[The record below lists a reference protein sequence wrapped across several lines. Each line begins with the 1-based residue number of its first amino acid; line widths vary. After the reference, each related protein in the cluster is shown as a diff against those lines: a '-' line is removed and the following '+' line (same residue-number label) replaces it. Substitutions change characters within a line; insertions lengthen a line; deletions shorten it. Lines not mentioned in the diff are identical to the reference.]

1 MRTKG
6 GAGTGLAVPPPERGA
21 AVVAGLTVA
30 SRGMGLVR
38 TVVATSVLGLTYL
51 GNTYTSTNLTSNL
64 LFDLFAGGALAAV
77 LVPSLSAALVG
88 DDPAEAERTAS
99 AFANGVLVVLTPIV
113 LLGMALRGPIMAAM
127 TSGVQDPA
135 IRAAERDLGGFFLLL
150 FLPQVWLYG
159 IGLVTTGVLHARH
172 RFAGPALAPL
182 VSSVVVT
189 GSYLL
194 YAGIEG
200 VDRHDIRRVSAAGK
214 LVLGLGTTAGVAA
227 LTLSVLIPAW
237 RLGLRWRPV
246 LRIPPEARRLTRR
259 LLGSALIAVAMEQVL
274 LGAMLL
280 LGNRVEG
287 GVVAYWLAFTLL
299 ELPWAILAVPIAIA
313 AFPGLADSAA
323 RGDTRGFAERSSTA
337 ARNLAVLAFGGAA
350 GLLALAGP
358 GSRLL
363 GDLGV
368 RGNGSAELLGATVA
382 AFAPGLIGYSAYALL
397 TRVAYALGDG
407 RSPAVGA
414 LAGFGSATVLSFV
427 AYPLFAGRWLIAALA
442 GAFSVGMTLAAALM
456 LGRLSLS
463 AGREAFAGLAATSGR
478 ALVACA
484 AAAAVGL
491 AAGSLLNGG
500 SRGDH
505 LAATLAAGATTTT
518 AYLVV
523 LHGLGDRQLKR
534 AFTAMRAEGLSR
546 P

>member
-1 MRTKG
+1 MKPSAR
-6 GAGTGLAVPPPERGA
+6 AGTGLDAPSPERGA

-38 TVVATSVLGLTYL
+38 TIVATSVLGLTYL

-77 LVPSLSAALVG
+77 LVPALSAALVG
-88 DDPAEAERTAS
+88 DEPAEAERTAS
-99 AFANGVLVVLTPIV
+99 AFANTVLLVLTPVV
-113 LLGMALRGPIMAAM
+113 LLGMALRGPVMAAL
-127 TSGVQDPA
+127 TSGVHDPA
-135 IRAAERDLGGFFLLL
+135 IRGPERQLGEFFLLL

-159 IGLVTTGVLHARH
+159 IGLVTTGVLHAHH
-172 RFAGPALAPL
+172 RFAGPAVAPL

-189 GSYLL
+189 ASYLA

-200 VDRHDIRRVSAAGK
+200 AHGHDIRQVSATGK

-227 LTLSVLIPAW
+227 LSLAVLVPAW

-246 LRIPPEARRLTRR
+246 LRIPPAARRLTQR
-259 LLGSALIAVAMEQVL
+259 LLGSALVAVGMEQ
-274 LGAMLL
+274 LL
-280 LGNRVEG
+280 LGVMLLIGNHVEG

-299 ELPWAILAVPIAIA
+299 ELPWAVLAVPIAIA
-313 AFPGLADSAA
+313 AFPGMAGSAA
-323 RGDTRGFAERSSTA
+323 RGDKAEFARRCSTA
-337 ARNLAVLAFGGAA
+337 SRNLAVLTFGGTA
-350 GLLALAGP
+350 GLLVLAGP

-363 GDLGV
+363 LDVGV
-368 RGNGSAELLGATVA
+368 RGEQSARLLAATVA

-414 LAGFGSATVLSFV
+414 VAGFGSATLLSFL
-427 AYPLFAGRWLIAALA
+427 AYPFFAGRSLIAALA
-442 GAFSVGMTLAAALM
+442 GAFSVGMTLAAVLM
-456 LGRLSLS
+456 LRRLSVS
-463 AGREAFAGLAATSGR
+463 AGREAFAGVAATCGR
-478 ALVACA
+478 ALAACA
-484 AAAAVGL
+484 AATLVGL
-491 AAGSLLNGG
+491 GAGVVLQGATPAH
-500 SRGDH
+500 H
-505 LAATLAAGATTTT
+505 LAATLAAGATT
-518 AYLVV
+518 AGVYLAV

-534 AFTAMRAEGLSR
+534 AFTAMRAAGLSR